1 MEFILL
7 PFKRLMNRLK
17 YSQKFTLIFLLFF
30 IPIVMTLSLI
40 IFNIQN
46 DITIAKDE
54 KIGLESILKLQ
65 TSVQNIQQHRGL
77 SASFLGGNTSRS
89 EEMNAKQS
97 EVKRALSEF
106 DKFLSTNDEL
116 ADLEDRW
123 GKIRDDWSSIE
134 ENAKQFGTEESFM
147 KHTELIEGILS
158 LTTSIADTT
167 SLSLDS
173 DVTRHHL
180 GKIIVDN
187 LIHSTEYMGQARA
200 VGSNVLAEKEASPT
214 QEMDLIFLSRI
225 MTEHLEQV
233 QQSMDIIFERNE
245 DVRQMIST
253 KYNDAMDASLSF
265 SNLIT
270 QEILEKQGYSYQSS
284 DYYDQATLAIDKI
297 YSVISSNAELLD
309 RLLDEEIDYLSLQRN
324 VVVFANLVAMI
335 LAVILFI
342 AFYQSVKE
350 SINRI
355 NLSTTKISE
364 GDLRERIKLETKDE
378 TKEIEESINKMM
390 DSIQQL
396 IKSNQDLS
404 HELTSSAEELSAAST
419 QCTLASEQISS
430 ITQIVANGAENQM
443 NTVSKV
449 NDSIQSTAIH
459 IHEVSSSSE
468 KMLERFEHTASSTER
483 GVQVV
488 SDVLTSMND
497 IHSTVQITA
506 NIIKNLG
513 DNSKKIDH
521 IVSVITDISSQT
533 NLLALNAAIEASRA
547 GEHGKGFAVVAEEVR
562 KLAEQSNHSAEQIS
576 QLIHSIQTETI
587 EAVRSMNEGTGKVNI
602 GLEKVT
608 EVNDVFQSINTAIID
623 VKEMVQS
630 LTSSVEYISNQSSQI
645 TNAMENVKQTAEGSA
660 VASQECSAA
669 SEEQLATME
678 EISASAESLSEM
690 AERLQVLINRFKV

>member
-7 PFKRLMNRLK
+7 PFRRLMNRLK
-17 YSQKFTLIFLLFF
+17 YPQKFTLIFLLFF

-46 DITIAKDE
+46 DITKAKDE

-65 TSVQNIQQHRGL
+65 TSIQYIQQHRGL
-77 SASFLGGNTSRS
+77 SATFLGGDTSKR
-89 EEMNAKQS
+89 EEMNAMQS
-97 EVKRALSEF
+97 EVKRAISEV
-106 DKFLSTNDEL
+106 DEFLSANDEI
-116 ADLEDRW
+116 ADLEHSW
-123 GKIRDDWSSIE
+123 GEIKDAWSYIE
-134 ENAKQFGTEESFM
+134 ENAKQFETAESFM
-147 KHTELIEGILS
+147 IHTELVENILA
-158 LTTSIADTT
+158 LTTSIADDTN
-167 SLSLDS
+167 LSLDS
-173 DVTRHHL
+173 DVVRHHL

-187 LIHSTEYMGQARA
+187 LINSTEYMGQARA
-200 VGSNVLAEKEASPT
+200 VGSNVLAAKGASPT

-225 MTEHLEQV
+225 MTEHLAQI
-233 QQSMDIIFERNE
+233 QQSMDIIFEGNE
-245 DVRQMIST
+245 DVRQTIST
-253 KYNDAMDASLSF
+253 KYNDAMDASLTF
-265 SNLIT
+265 STLIT
-270 QEILEKQGYSYQSS
+270 DEILEKQSYTYQSS
-284 DYYDQATLAIDKI
+284 DYFDQATLAIDKI
-297 YSVISSNAELLD
+297 YSLIASNAELFD

-324 VVVFANLVAMI
+324 VVVFANFAAMI
-335 LAVILFI
+335 MAVILFI

-355 NLSTTKISE
+355 KQSTIKISE
-364 GDLRERIKLETKDE
+364 GDLRERIKVDTKDE
-378 TKEIEESINKMM
+378 TKGIEESINKMM
-390 DSIQQL
+390 DSLQQL

-404 HELTSSAEELSAAST
+404 HDLTSSAEELSAASNE
-419 QCTLASEQISS
+419 CTRASEQISS
-430 ITQIVANGAENQM
+430 ITQTVANGAENQM

-449 NDSIQSTAIH
+449 NDSIQSTATH

-468 KMLERFEHTASSTER
+468 KMLEMFEHTASSTDR

-488 SDVLTSMND
+488 GDVLTSMND
-497 IHSTVQITA
+497 IHSTVQATA
-506 NIIKNLG
+506 NIIKKLG
-513 DNSKKIDH
+513 DSSNKIEH

-562 KLAEQSNHSAEQIS
+562 KLAEQSNHSAEEIS
-576 QLIHSIQTETI
+576 QLIHRIQTETI
-587 EAVRSMNEGTGKVNI
+587 EAVRAMDEGTGKVNI

-608 EVNDVFQSINTAIID
+608 EVNDVFQSINRAIID

-630 LTSSVEYISNQSSQI
+630 ITSSVDYISIQSGQI
-645 TNAMENVKQTAEGSA
+645 TDAMENVKQTAEGSA
-660 VASQECSAA
+660 VGSQECSAA